1 VNARLTQSIGR
12 LALAACLLAW
22 PLLAAALD
30 DLPCE
35 PDPALQAGLDDL
47 VVEMGLETAARD
59 GRLALA
65 VADVTDPEQPRLA
78 MVNGHEMF
86 YAASLPKVAILLG
99 AAVAL
104 EEGDLAMDPALE
116 RDLHDMIRVSCNA
129 CASRVLERVGR
140 ERLLDILQSPDYR
153 FYDPELGGGLW
164 VGKPYGPE
172 PAYRRDPIDNQS
184 HGATAYQAARFY
196 YLLETGELVSP
207 DQSELMLSALAE
219 PGIDHK
225 FVRGLAGHGE
235 FELFRKSGSWRAYH
249 ADSVLIHSSN
259 RAYIMVGLVE
269 DGDGGILLENLAPR
283 LLELLQAPPLAAQ
296 RALVASP

>member
-1 VNARLTQSIGR
+1 MNHRPIQSLFR
-12 LALAACLLAW
+12 LAVTACLLAW
-22 PLLAAALD
+22 PLMAAALE
-30 DLPCE
+30 DLPSE
-35 PDPALQAGLDDL
+35 TDPLLQAGLDEL
-47 VVEMGLETAARD
+47 VEEMGLERPARD

-65 VADVTDPEQPRLA
+65 LADVTDPDHPRLA

-104 EEGDLAMDPALE
+104 EQGQLDLNPALE
-116 RDLHDMIRVSCNA
+116 QDLHDMIRVSCNA
-129 CASRVLERVGR
+129 CASRVLDRVGR
-140 ERLLDILQSPDYR
+140 ERLLDILQSPDYH

-207 DQSELMLSALAE
+207 DQSELMLSTLVE
-219 PGIDHK
+219 PGINHK

-235 FELFRKSGSWRAYH
+235 FDLYRKSGSWRMYH
-249 ADSVLIHSSN
+249 ADSVLIRSEN

-269 DGDGGILLENLAPR
+269 DGDGDILLESLAPR
-283 LLELLQAPPLAAQ
+283 LLELVQAPPGSTQ
-296 RALVASP
+296 RTLVSSP

>member
-1 VNARLTQSIGR
+1 VNVRPLQSIRR

-22 PLLAAALD
+22 PLLVTALD
-30 DLPCE
+30 DLPSE
-35 PDPALQAGLDDL
+35 PDPMLQAGLDEL
-47 VVEMGLETAARD
+47 LVEMGLEEAARS

-65 VADVTDPEQPRLA
+65 LADVTDPDHPRLA

-104 EEGDLAMDPALE
+104 EEGRLDMDPALE
-116 RDLHDMIRVSCNA
+116 QDLHDMIRVSCND
-129 CASRVLERVGR
+129 CASRVLDRVGR
-140 ERLLDILQSPDYR
+140 QQLLDILQSPDYH

-207 DQSELMLSALAE
+207 GQSELMLAALAE
-219 PGIDHK
+219 PGINHK
-225 FVRGLAGHGE
+225 FVRGLDGHGE
-235 FELFRKSGSWRAYH
+235 FDLYRKSGSWRAYH
-249 ADSVLIHSSN
+249 ADSVLIHSAN

-269 DGDGGILLENLAPR
+269 DGDGDILLESLAPR
-283 LLELLQAPPLAAQ
+283 LLELVQAAPAST
-296 RALVASP
+296 RRTLVASP

>member
-1 VNARLTQSIGR
+1 VNFRPLQSVLRLTV
-12 LALAACLLAW
+12 AACLLAW
-22 PLLAAALD
+22 PLVVAALE
-30 DLPCE
+30 DLPSE
-35 PDPALQAGLDDL
+35 TDPLLQAGLDGL
-47 VVEMGLETAARD
+47 VEQMGLEQRALD

-65 VADVTDPEQPRLA
+65 LADVTDPDHPRLA

-99 AAVAL
+99 AAVAMEQGQLDLDPTL
-104 EEGDLAMDPALE
+104 EQ
-116 RDLHDMIRVSCNA
+116 DLHDMIRVSCNA
-129 CASRVLERVGR
+129 CASRVLDRVGR
-140 ERLLDILQSPDYR
+140 ERLLDILQSPDYH

-207 DQSELMLSALAE
+207 EQSELMLATLVE
-219 PGIDHK
+219 PGINHK
-225 FVRGLAGHGE
+225 FVRGLAGRGE
-235 FELFRKSGSWRAYH
+235 FDLYRKSGSWRSYH
-249 ADSVLIHSSN
+249 ADSLLLRSEN

-269 DGDGGILLENLAPR
+269 DGDGDLLLESLAPR
-283 LLELLQAPPLAAQ
+283 LLELVQAPPGARQ
-296 RALVASP
+296 RTLVSSP